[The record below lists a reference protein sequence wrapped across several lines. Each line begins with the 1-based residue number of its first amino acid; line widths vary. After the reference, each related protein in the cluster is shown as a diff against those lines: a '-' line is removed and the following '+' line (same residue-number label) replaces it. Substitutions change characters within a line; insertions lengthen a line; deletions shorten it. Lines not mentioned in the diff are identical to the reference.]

1 MKKYFLTLII
11 CILFLF
17 NMVAV
22 YAAAI
27 DSAIV
32 SPSSFSLY
40 HSEQKTVNGQFRN
53 GNSFCNVGCQ
63 YWTSATGVWTS
74 LGTVETGQTKTYTFV
89 VSAPSSGSSTTTVSV
104 KVSCAYGGGFCSY
117 PTETWDGAV
126 TMIYGPSPEE
136 SAAIQKQSS
145 ATSELNNAKSLLSEA
160 NSALNTAQSKV
171 KEASNL
177 GADIGTAQLS
187 LNSVSSA
194 IENANSYLSSA
205 QTAYD
210 QGVASLNSKSWN
222 LASSNFDTA
231 ISKSQ
236 QTQSSATTAKSNSDS
251 AKAQA
256 TSIIEEWNR
265 LKTVAQNKISDANSA
280 IDTAKQRIQVGEGVI
295 YNATVLGLDT
305 AQAKSQIATARTKTD
320 SATSYY
326 QEASSMFKSATNKE
340 SFEGSKS
347 KAQSAIDLSKE
358 AESLATQAYG
368 ELAKQVT
375 IAGEAGKS
383 ITNANTEI
391 SQMNEILTKLDYVII
406 STEKYGVNLADTK
419 NVASTSK
426 TNVDS
431 AEDLLSQAKN
441 NIASGKFTDA
451 ANLGIQAR
459 DKAAS
464 ARNRLDTIAHTMSL
478 NSESA
483 LEKAY
488 EIVKQKVA
496 DAESEVA
503 SASSTY
509 GATAELVVT
518 AQNYVGQAKKSLE
531 EAKTQIDKV
540 KTASGLS
547 DLVKELDA
555 SFKAIDETN
564 KQATNGINDAK
575 SAKLGLV
582 KKVAGIG
589 AAVAGAGGGG
599 FLYYRWRK
607 KNKGKKEKKYEKKEE
622 EKETHEEKKPKH
634 EKQHKEKSEKKVLSF
649 FKKLKCPECGHKIK
663 KSLKFCPHCGK
674 KVGD

>member
-1 MKKYFLTLII
+1 MKKYFFTSII

-17 NMVAV
+17 NMVGMV

-40 HSEQKTVNGQFRN
+40 HSEQKTINGQFKN

-89 VSAPSSGSSTTTVSV
+89 VSAPSSGSSTQTVSV

-117 PTETWDGAV
+117 PTEIWDGAV
-126 TMIYGPSPEE
+126 TMTYGPSPEE

-145 ATSELNNAKSLLSEA
+145 AASELNNAKSLLSEA

-194 IENANSYLSSA
+194 IENANSYLTSA

-236 QTQSSATTAKSNSDS
+236 QTQSSATT
-251 AKAQA
+251 
-256 TSIIEEWNR
+256 
-265 LKTVAQNKISDANSA
+265 
-280 IDTAKQRIQVGEGVI
+280 KQRIQIGEGVV

-305 AQAKSQIATARTKTD
+305 AGAKSQIATARTKVD

-326 QEASSMFKSATNKE
+326 QEASSMFNSATNKE
-340 SFEGSKS
+340 SFEGAKSKS
-347 KAQSAIDLSKE
+347 ESAISLAKE

-464 ARNRLDTIAHTMSL
+464 ARNRLDTITHTMSL
-478 NSESA
+478 SSESA

-488 EIVKQKVA
+488 ESAKQKVA
-496 DAESEVA
+496 DAENEVA

-509 GATAELVVT
+509 GATAELIVT
-518 AQNYVGQAKKSLE
+518 AQNYIGQAKKSLE

-555 SFKAIDETN
+555 AFKAIDETN
-564 KQATNGINDAK
+564 KQATNGLNDAK

-589 AAVAGAGGGG
+589 AAAAGAGGGG

-607 KNKGKKEKKYEKKEE
+607 KKKGKKDKKHEEKGEK
-622 EKETHEEKKPKH
+622 KETHEEKKSKH

-663 KSLKFCPHCGK
+663 KSLKFCPQCGK

>member
-1 MKKYFLTLII
+1 MKRNTRLLVLSIFILT
-11 CILFLF
+11 ILTI
-17 NMVAV
+17 NVH
-22 YAAAI
+22 AI
-27 DSAIV
+27 TKFSLSGQTSYTLSWGGSDSATV
-32 SPSSFSLY
+32 
-40 HSEQKTVNGQFRN
+40 TVNCQ
-53 GNSFCNVGCQ
+53 NSFFNCQ
-63 YWTSATGVWTS
+63 CQKSVNSGAYTSTGIVTAGAS
-74 LGTVETGQTKTYTFV
+74 ANTYV
-89 VSAPSSGSSTTTVSV
+89 PISAPSSGQGTNPYQVTVACNDAADSTVQYRSMIINV
-104 KVSCAYGGGFCSY
+104 NY
-117 PTETWDGAV
+117 PT
-126 TMIYGPSPEE
+126 
-136 SAAIQKQSS
+136 AAQWAAYQAASSDISVAQSLISQAQSS
-145 ATSELNNAKSLLSEA
+145 YND
-160 NSALNTAQSKV
+160 AQNKI

-177 GADIGTAQLS
+177 GADIGSSQQY
-187 LNSVSSA
+187 LNSA
-194 IENANSYLSSA
+194 DADLSSA
-205 QTAYD
+205 N
-210 QGVASLNSKSWN
+210 SL
-222 LASSNFDTA
+222 L
-231 ISKSQ
+231 SQ
-236 QTQSSATTAKSNSDS
+236 AQSSFNSGDYPTTSNYANQAQQKANTVKSNAGLAKST
-251 AKAQA
+251 A
-256 TSIIEEWNR
+256 TSIIEEWSR
-265 LKTVAQNKISDANSA
+265 LKTSAQNKISDANSA
-280 IDTAKQRIQVGEGVI
+280 IDTAKQRIQIGEGVV

-305 AQAKSQIATARTKTD
+305 AQAKSQIATARTKVD

-326 QEASSMFKSATNKE
+326 QEATSVFNSATNKE
-340 SFEGSKS
+340 SFEGAKSKS
-347 KAQSAIDLSKE
+347 ESAISLAKE

-406 STEKYGVNLADTK
+406 STEKYGVDLADTK

-478 NSESA
+478 SSESA

-488 EIVKQKVA
+488 ESAKQKVA
-496 DAESEVA
+496 DAESEIA

-509 GATAELVVT
+509 GATAELIVT
-518 AQNYVGQAKKSLE
+518 AQNYIGQAKKSLE

-555 SFKAIDETN
+555 AFKAIDETN

-589 AAVAGAGGGG
+589 AAAAGAGGGG

-607 KNKGKKEKKYEKKEE
+607 KKKGKKDKKHEEKAE
-622 EKETHEEKKPKH
+622 EKETYEEKKSKH
-634 EKQHKEKSEKKVLSF
+634 EKQHKEKSEKKILSF
-649 FKKLKCPECGHKIK
+649 FKKSKCPECGHKLK
-663 KSLKFCPHCGK
+663 KNLKFCPQCGK
-674 KVGD
+674 KVGY